1 MLCLGVEDF
10 AVGIFFHAPAA
21 RGVGGAEGAV
31 ILVVGERLPVQG
43 TAAGQV
49 VVDGFKRIVTDKA
62 AVGNLLPDAV
72 KELLLVV
79 GREVRPA

>member
-1 MLCLGVEDF
+1 MLFGVDEF
-10 AVGIFFHAPAA
+10 AFGILFGLPAVFGFG
-21 RGVGGAEGAV
+21 GVVKAV
-31 ILVVGERLPVQG
+31 ILAVGERLAVQG